1 VTTYPS
7 PSARLLRAY
16 LRTSLR
22 GRTRLSHT
30 VARWVPSLQAVP
42 VQIADWPPVFLD
54 MRLPGS
60 LRWLEGSPWN
70 ESPREQ
76 DEQYVMRQIV
86 REGDLVLDIGANIGL
101 HLALLS
107 RLVGSSGSVMAFE
120 PNPQLLPNLR
130 RTAAV
135 AGNVVV
141 HNIALSDQNADA
153 SLFVPVDHSMAT
165 LADRTG
171 RLGMTTEESCRM
183 HRLEDFEPV
192 VFHPDF
198 IKCDVEGAELQVF
211 RGAHR
216 ILDREDAP
224 ILLYEAGVN
233 TGIGFGLGQWEAT
246 DFLTTL
252 DGPNF
257 SLFAISE
264 GGALTPIDRETGQNV
279 NVLAVPRARLQRI
292 SRTLQ

>member
-1 VTTYPS
+1 
-7 PSARLLRAY
+7 
-16 LRTSLR
+16 
-22 GRTRLSHT
+22 
-30 VARWVPSLQAVP
+30 
-42 VQIADWPPVFLD
+42 

-70 ESPREQ
+70 ESPGEQ
-76 DEQYVMRQIV
+76 DEQHVMRQVV

-107 RLVGSSGSVMAFE
+107 RLVGPRGSVMAFE
-120 PNPQLLPNLR
+120 PNPQLVPNLR
-130 RTAAV
+130 RTATG

-141 HNIALSDQNADA
+141 HNIALSDENGDA
-153 SLFVPVDHSMAT
+153 SLFVPVDHSMAS
-165 LADRTG
+165 LADRTK
-171 RLGMTTEESCRM
+171 RLGTTTEESCRM
-183 HRLEDFEPV
+183 QRLDDFEPG

-211 RGAHR
+211 RGASR

-224 ILLYEAGVN
+224 ILLYEAGVS
-233 TGIGFGLGQWEAT
+233 TVTSFGLGRWEAT

-252 DGPNF
+252 DAPNF

-264 GGALTPIDRETGQNV
+264 GGALTPI
-279 NVLAVPRARLQRI
+279 
-292 SRTLQ
+292 